1 MGFNNQVEP
10 HAMAL
15 ELSVAFD
22 NSGAEGWQC
31 DWLSCF
37 DCSFTIRL
45 CLHKLYL
52 YVWHNTPLS
61 RILTCSLVCVD

>member
-1 MGFNNQVEP
+1 MGFNNQAEP
-10 HAMAL
+10 HAMTL
-15 ELSVAFD
+15 ELSVGFD

-45 CLHKLYL
+45 CLHKLPCMCGTT
-52 YVWHNTPLS
+52 HHFPGF
-61 RILTCSLVCVD
+61 

>member
-15 ELSVAFD
+15 KLSVAFN

-31 DWLSCF
+31 DWLCCF

-45 CLHKLYL
+45 CLYKFSCMGGTTH
-52 YVWHNTPLS
+52 HFPGF
-61 RILTCSLVCVD
+61 

>member
-10 HAMAL
+10 HTMAL

-31 DWLSCF
+31 DWLSCLIALLLLG
-37 DCSFTIRL
+37 CACTSF
-45 CLHKLYL
+45 
-52 YVWHNTPLS
+52 
-61 RILTCSLVCVD
+61 LVCVAQHTTFQDFDMFSGLC